1 MARMPPP
8 PERPPF
14 AAGLVALLAGLKLAL
29 HLVVNATSAYGFHRD
44 EFLYLAMGRH
54 LQLWRM
60 DFPPGIAMLAEAT
73 RVLLDDSLIAIRLP
87 SALAGTAVLVLAA
100 LIARE
105 LGGRRAAQG
114 LAALAVLA
122 SPLFL
127 RASNLFQPVV
137 LDQLSWTLALFALVR
152 ICRTDAPRWWI
163 ALGTALGLGLLT
175 KFSALFLGLAVL
187 LALLCTTHRRSL
199 LGPWPW
205 IAALLALALGSPGIV
220 GQLRLG
226 FPVLGQMAD
235 LRATQLERVTP
246 LDFFLGQLLWG
257 PGTILGLAGAAA
269 LLGSDRL
276 RPFRVVGWSCVWAM
290 LILVL
295 LRGKAYYAGPLYPT
309 LFAAGAVTI
318 EPIRA
323 RGVGLAL
330 RWGAAVLIGAYGALL
345 LPFGVPMVAPEAMA
359 SYARTIGATEAL
371 RTNTGELGRLPQD
384 YADMLGWEGQTRAVA
399 DVYRALPPDQGRR
412 AVILAGNYGEAG
424 ALDFFGPNYGLPG
437 AVSPAG
443 SYWFFGPGPK
453 PGEVA
458 VTIGIDRADL
468 ERFFDSV
475 APAARIREPWAVAEE
490 QDLTIFVAR
499 EPRLTLQ
506 QAWPALAGQN

>member
-1 MARMPPP
+1 MPPTSEP
-8 PERPPF
+8 PPF
-14 AAGLVALLAGLKLAL
+14 AAGQAALLAGLKLAL
-29 HLVVNATSAYGFHRD
+29 HLVVNATSPYGFHRD

-54 LQLWRM
+54 LRFWRM
-60 DFPPGIAMLAEAT
+60 DFPPAIAMVSEAT
-73 RVLLDDSLIAIRLP
+73 RAFLGDSLIAIRLLP
-87 SALAGTAVLVLAA
+87 ALAGTAVLVLAA

-105 LGGRRAAQG
+105 LGGGRGAQG

-137 LDQLSWTLALFALVR
+137 FDQLSWTLALFALVR
-152 ICRTDAPRWWI
+152 ICRTVAPRWWI
-163 ALGTALGLGLLT
+163 ALGIALGLGLLT

-187 LALLCTTHRRSL
+187 LALLFTHDRRAL
-199 LGPWPW
+199 LGRWPW
-205 IAALLALALGSPGIV
+205 VAALVALALGSPSIV

-246 LDFFLGQLLWG
+246 LEFFVGQLLWG
-257 PGTILGLAGAAA
+257 PGTLLGLTGAVA
-269 LLGSDRL
+269 LLVSQRL
-276 RPFRVVGWSCVWAM
+276 TPFRVVGWSCVWAI
-290 LILVL
+290 LILL
-295 LRGKAYYAGPLYPT
+295 LRHGKPDYAGPLYPT
-309 LFAAGAVTI
+309 LVAAGAVTI
-318 EPIRA
+318 EDIRT
-323 RGVGLAL
+323 RGLGLAL
-330 RWGAAVLIGAYGALL
+330 RWGTALLIVAYGALL
-345 LPFGVPMVAPEAMA
+345 LPFGVPIVAPEAMA

-371 RTNTGELGRLPQD
+371 RTNTGDLGRLPQD
-384 YADMLGWEGQTRAVA
+384 YADMLGWEAQTRAVA
-399 DVYRALPPDQGRR
+399 GVFGGLRPEEQRR

-424 ALDFFGPNYGLPG
+424 ALDLFGPRYGLPG

-443 SYWFFGPGPK
+443 SYWFFGPGAK
-453 PGEVA
+453 PGDIV

-475 APAARIREPWAVAEE
+475 ASAARLREPWAVSEE

-499 EPRLTLQ
+499 QPRLTLQ